1 MSTAIFCPPQADSA
15 VLRFE
20 LFGNRILFFSR
31 TSLSRIIPRHQFFFG
46 PCCLFWETNPEPS
59 IYGQIGNT
67 LYTSALFLVLKATTQ
82 TKKNSKAVICNKN

>member
-31 TSLSRIIPRHQFFFG
+31 TSLSRIIPRHQFFLGRVVFFG
-46 PCCLFWETNPEPS
+46 KQTPSPQFMAKSATLF
-59 IYGQIGNT
+59 T
-67 LYTSALFLVLKATTQ
+67 LQHFFWY
-82 TKKNSKAVICNKN
+82 